1 MSSKERSEPQ
11 WVAPSSTQVRAQ
23 IFGCV
28 HFCLFFQV
36 DQVRECNILFVSN
49 FNEFSPVDKGGDS
62 LSEVRYEILGIFLVM
77 KKQSL
82 RIV

>member
-1 MSSKERSEPQ
+1 M
-11 WVAPSSTQVRAQ
+11 
-23 IFGCV
+23 
-28 HFCLFFQV
+28 
-36 DQVRECNILFVSN
+36 RECNILFVSN